1 MKIYQEKSLEDF
13 EFWSGACD
21 LASELTSE
29 QFETLGAVLEDLYPD
44 GISDTHLNDLF
55 WFEPEWVCQMAGV
68 YPKYYKLTAQ
78 CGRVKYF
85 IANSVD
91 DKDLIENS
99 NIDYEEIEEEDCG
112 YDTIEFDDEKE
123 LISFGKTH
131 YFRVLSRHLQ
141 HRMIIYCQGDDEA
154 ESLKEQ
160 FSMCSIE
167 EIDEVD
173 EDGVNGEENWEDWDG
188 DYSCIDNFAYDEDE
202 MYDSYSIP
210 IYAVGL
216 ICDLTHGPNNGCN
229 DGSYIP
235 QSAAIDAQSSTEEL
249 DEHHVL
255 KIQKFVDGLKEDMP
269 NGFTI
274 DWDVESVYSPYFTQ
288 YPAFGAPTTCVRL
301 RVYPNETDTRGNN

>member
-21 LASELTSE
+21 LASELTSD
-29 QFETLGAVLEDLYPD
+29 QFETLETVLENLYPD

-85 IANSVD
+85 IANNVD

-112 YDTIEFDDEKE
+112 DDTIEFDDEKE
-123 LISFGKTH
+123 LISFGETH
-131 YFRVLSRHLQ
+131 YFCVLSRYLQ
-141 HRMIIYCQGDDEA
+141 YKMVIYCQGDDEA

-160 FSMCSIE
+160 FGMCSIE

-173 EDGVNGEENWEDWDG
+173 EDGVDGEENWENWDG
-188 DYSCIDNFAYDEDE
+188 DYSRIDNFAYDEDE
-202 MYDSYSIP
+202 MWDSYDIP
-210 IYAVGL
+210 VYAIPRICQL
-216 ICDLTHGPNNGCN
+216 ILDPNNLLDYYDVPESHAINEQNRYLELN
-229 DGSYIP
+229 DEDIKN
-235 QSAAIDAQSSTEEL
+235 IDE
-249 DEHHVL
+249 
-255 KIQKFVDGLKEDMP
+255 FVADLHKAMP
-269 NGFTI
+269 DGFTI
-274 DWDVESVYSPYFTQ
+274 DWDMESVGSPYFDPH
-288 YPAFGAPTTCVRL
+288 PAFGLAMDCVKL
-301 RVYPNETDTRGNN
+301 RVYPK